1 MNKIFCDFLNE
12 KILPFMFAISNKPVS
27 FAELLEANKQ
37 VADSIIPN
45 STILGFRM
53 KAGKSYLVF
62 LLLSHFV
69 IIPVILILHNLF
81 KYADCHLSILLAIL
95 FTGLFFI
102 SFTLFKEYIIDKM
115 SLRQLKIAWRIH
127 FPFFEFENY
136 HRVVASIYL
145 DAINKKIS
153 KSQLEFFV
161 FEELSKIKQ

>member
-81 KYADCHLSILLAIL
+81 KHADCHLSILLAI
-95 FTGLFFI
+95 
-102 SFTLFKEYIIDKM
+102 
-115 SLRQLKIAWRIH
+115 
-127 FPFFEFENY
+127 
-136 HRVVASIYL
+136 
-145 DAINKKIS
+145 
-153 KSQLEFFV
+153 
-161 FEELSKIKQ
+161 

>member
-81 KYADCHLSILLAIL
+81 KHADCHLSILLAIL

-145 DAINKKIS
+145 DAVNKKIS